1 MKSVMNAPWRL
12 IDPVKAMAVK
22 LAEQPKDRCPGF
34 VGADGERRVIIEP
47 AYVIEAVKWLKRR
60 FYVSENLDISDNG
73 LCIELEP
80 KARVRSMGKR
90 RTFFEKPHQFE
101 LSL

>member
-1 MKSVMNAPWRL
+1 ML
-12 IDPVKAMAVK
+12 
-22 LAEQPKDRCPGF
+22 LARCPGF

-80 KARVRSMGKR
+80 RKRTRSVASKR
-90 RTFFEKPHQFE
+90 QVLFAKPHQFE
-101 LSL
+101 LAL